1 MNTENFQLND
11 YTVNSTVA
19 HYKAGFIDRGS
30 GGEGGEG
37 WGRVGGSTKFRG
49 SRLASRV
56 DDVATIAFGNSTTN
70 LLFKGNVSRDWGGLH
85 TILLDRLEQRI
96 YISSENGQQHPPSS

>member
-1 MNTENFQLND
+1 MKRANFQLND
-11 YTVNSTVA
+11 YTVYSTVA

-30 GGEGGEG
+30 GGEGG
-37 WGRVGGSTKFRG
+37 GRVGGSTKFRG

-56 DDVATIAFGNSTTN
+56 DDIATIAFGNSTTN

-96 YISSENGQQHPPSS
+96 YISSDNGQQHP